1 MVCTLK
7 VIDIPHFIWLI
18 YWFFL
23 FYNKESL
30 EYARQHLIACRSAGV
45 DKTMLIVGK
54 GSHSQPGGPRIG
66 PAISDML
73 RGIAGIVAD
82 AHENNSG
89 AIVVEFTRC

>member
-1 MVCTLK
+1 M
-7 VIDIPHFIWLI
+7 
-18 YWFFL
+18 

-66 PAISDML
+66 PAISNML